1 MKRLPVAPQLVI
13 FDFDGVIVESNA
25 IKDRAFYTLYLPYG
39 EAAAQ
44 RANELHMLNPGASRY
59 EKFAII
65 HREVLGCEI
74 TSRESQALGQG
85 FTALCFEAVC
95 DCPLVAG
102 AEEFLTIYSKRLTLA
117 LASATPEEE
126 LVAIVEK
133 RGLSRHFRH
142 AFGKPPSKVENLHR
156 ILTCEN
162 LAPDRAVFVGDQP
175 SDRDAA
181 RQVGVPFV
189 KRLSTDS
196 SEADNPADGSIT
208 NIMQLPG
215 LLAL

>member
-1 MKRLPVAPQLVI
+1 MKRLPVAPKLVI

-25 IKDRAFYTLYLPYG
+25 IKDRAFYTLYLPHG

-59 EKFAII
+59 EKFAVI

-74 TSRESQALGQG
+74 TAKESQALGQE
-85 FTALCFEAVC
+85 FTALCFEAIC
-95 DCPLVAG
+95 ACPMVAG
-102 AEEFLTIYSKRLTLA
+102 AEEFLTTYSKRLTLA

-133 RGLSRHFRH
+133 RGLSRHFSH
-142 AFGKPPSKVENLHR
+142 TLGKPRSKTENLHR
-156 ILTCEN
+156 ILACED
-162 LAPDRAVFVGDQP
+162 LTPDKAVFVGDQP
-175 SDRDAA
+175 SDRDASC
-181 RQVGVPFV
+181 QVGIPFV
-189 KRLSTDS
+189 KRVSTDS
-196 SEADNPADGSIT
+196 SESDNTADGTIR